1 MAKSPNEPSDRSR
14 RLADLLA
21 RVKLGD
27 RAAFGEMYDMTSSLL
42 LGMVL
47 KIQRNRAVAEE
58 VLQEVYVNIWR
69 AAASFDASMSQP
81 MTWLASIAR
90 NRAIDSLRRAQT
102 QPHTVST
109 SVQGS
114 DDDDERDAMQD
125 FAAEGGDPLELLGQA
140 ADRLELK
147 RCMGGLTSE
156 QQQSLALA
164 FYQGLSHAEVA
175 EHLHQPLGTVKSWV
189 RRALQSL
196 KNCLSRAAQ
205 QQAA

>member
-1 MAKSPNEPSDRSR
+1 MAKALNEPSDRSR

-21 RVKLGD
+21 GVKLGD

-58 VLQEVYVNIWR
+58 VLQEVYVNVWR
-69 AAASFDASMSQP
+69 AAASFDAAMSQP

-102 QPHTVST
+102 QPRTVST
-109 SVQGS
+109 SVQGA
-114 DDDDERDAMQD
+114 DDDDEHDLMQD

-140 ADRLELK
+140 AERLELD
-147 RCMGGLTSE
+147 RCMGSLTSE
-156 QQQSLALA
+156 QKQSLALA

-205 QQAA
+205 QAA

>member
-1 MAKSPNEPSDRSR
+1 MAKAPNEPSDRSR

-27 RAAFGEMYDMTSSLL
+27 RAAFGEMYDMTSSPL
-42 LGMVL
+42 LGIVL
-47 KIQRNRAVAEE
+47 KVQRNRAVAEE

-109 SVQGS
+109 AVQGT
-114 DDDDERDAMQD
+114 DDDEEHDLMQD

-140 ADRLELK
+140 AEQLELD
-147 RCMGGLTSE
+147 RCMRSLTSE
-156 QQQSLALA
+156 QKQSLALA

-175 EHLHQPLGTVKSWV
+175 EHLQQPLGTVKSWV

-196 KNCLSRAAQ
+196 KSCLSRAAQ
-205 QQAA
+205 QTA

>member
-1 MAKSPNEPSDRSR
+1 MAKAPNEPSDRSR

-47 KIQRNRAVAEE
+47 KVQHNRAVAEE

-69 AAASFDASMSQP
+69 AAASFDSSMSQP

-109 SVQGS
+109 AVQGA
-114 DDDDERDAMQD
+114 DGDEEHDLMQD

-140 ADRLELK
+140 AERLELD
-147 RCMGGLTSE
+147 RCMRTLTSE
-156 QQQSLALA
+156 QKQSLALA

-205 QQAA
+205 QAA

>member
-1 MAKSPNEPSDRSR
+1 MAKAPNEPSDRSR

-69 AAASFDASMSQP
+69 AAASFDAGMSQP

-109 SVQGS
+109 SVQGA
-114 DDDDERDAMQD
+114 DDDDEHDLMQD

-140 ADRLELK
+140 AERLELH

-156 QQQSLALA
+156 QKQSLALA

-196 KNCLSRAAQ
+196 KNCLARAAQ
-205 QQAA
+205 QAA